1 MESLEFKRKMHWNL
15 TLENLI
21 EKTMYLVN
29 DDEMAGRVLRS
40 EWLNEREYLR
50 LWFKRSFNSQFGS
63 IFRSHN
69 NPSFFSRRLSRFS
82 DIYTSNV
89 TNLLNYPIDYHFI
102 PKRIDLAHES
112 FKFSSQ
118 LKSVVDF

>member
-1 MESLEFKRKMHWNL
+1 MESLEYQRKMQWLL

-21 EKTMYLVN
+21 EKSMHIVN
-29 DDEMAGRVLRS
+29 GDEANCRALR
-40 EWLNEREYLR
+40 EQWLDERESLKQ
-50 LWFKRSFNSQFGS
+50 WFKRSFNPHFGS

-89 TNLLNYPIDYHFI
+89 TNLLNYPIDFHFI

-112 FKFSSQ
+112 FRFSSHIEI
-118 LKSVVDF
+118 